1 MTKKSSTPAIRFKG
15 FTDTWEQRKLGDVA
29 KYRNGK
35 AHENDISEQGKFI
48 VVNSKFVS
56 IHQYVQKIR
65 TRTFNRRYS
74 CNSLI

>member
-1 MTKKSSTPAIRFKG
+1 MKNNKPKIRFKD
-15 FTDTWEQRKLGDVA
+15 FTGPWEQRKLGDVA

-56 IHQYVQKIR
+56 TNGEVRKFSNKQIEPLLQK
-65 TRTFNRRYS
+65 
-74 CNSLI
+74 

>member
-1 MTKKSSTPAIRFKG
+1 MTKKSDTPAIRFKG

-56 IHQYVQKIR
+56 TNGEVRK
-65 TRTFNRRYS
+65 FSNK
-74 CNSLI
+74 